1 MPPVRVVY
9 FGTPSFVVAPLEAL
23 VADPRFVVVAVVTQ
37 PEKPIGRD
45 STPRPSPVAEAARLH
60 GIPVL
65 TPDTLKDDHVVK
77 ALQDLQADL
86 FVIDAYGKILPKAVL
101 DLPHHG
107 CVNLHPSLLP
117 KYRGATPV
125 PYTILGGDTETGMT
139 VMRMS
144 EGMDE
149 GDILTVLPD
158 HVFPTDDAPTLLSR
172 LNALAAQRLGDILM
186 EYIEGRIIPVP
197 QDHAQA
203 TYSTLLTKDHGR
215 IDWTVDSAVMIER
228 KLRAFT
234 PWPGIFTFYQGKRLK
249 ILACDALSV
258 PSSAA
263 PGTLI
268 APDRI
273 ATQDGCLRPVTVQPE
288 GKNPMPFTDFLKGVR
303 GEEVRFE

>member
-23 VADPRFVVVAVVTQ
+23 VADSRFLVVAVVTQ

-45 STPRPSPVAEAARLH
+45 STPQSSPVALAAQIH

-65 TPDTLKDDHVVK
+65 TPSTLKDDDVVQ
-77 ALQDLQADL
+77 ALHDLQADL

-101 DLPHHG
+101 DLPSYG

-125 PYTILGGDTETGMT
+125 PFTLLGGETETGMT

-158 HVFPTDDAPTLLSR
+158 HVLPTDDTPTLLSR
-172 LNALAAQRLGDILM
+172 LNALVAAGIADILTD
-186 EYIEGRIIPVP
+186 YVQGKITPRP

-215 IDWTVDSAVMIER
+215 IDWNADSAIMIER
-228 KLRAFT
+228 KLRAFI

-249 ILACDALSV
+249 ILTCEALSM
-258 PSSAA
+258 PSTAT

-268 APDRI
+268 ASDRI

-288 GKNPMPFTDFLKGVR
+288 GKNPMPFTDFLKGIHEKNPIF
-303 GEEVRFE
+303 G